1 MWIPEKLQAMIQRFP
16 DFRVRIIQLYQNDE
30 NFKSLC
36 EDYWLC
42 STLLAK
48 HKSNVDTDLELE
60 NEYDSI
66 CATLEN
72 DIDQYLNK

>member
-1 MWIPEKLQAMIQRFP
+1 MWVPEKLQTMIQRFP

-42 STLLAK
+42 ITLLAK
-48 HKSNVDTDLELE
+48 YKSNMDIDLELE
-60 NEYDSI
+60 NEYDTM
-66 CATLEN
+66 CGTLEN
-72 DIDQYLNK
+72 DIQQYLNK